1 MKTICI
7 FIALSLGLTG
17 CAERVDAPSSQ
28 EEPLTRIDS
37 EAAFRSQVV
46 GRTISLAGDK
56 DTAVSTVVRPDGTW
70 SGIFRGRQVSGKWWW
85 EDGYLCRSLIMDGKR
100 EPDNCGVWS
109 VSQNKLRIVH
119 DRGTGPSS
127 DYNLT

>member
-1 MKTICI
+1 MKTVVT
-7 FIALSLGLTG
+7 FIALSLALPG
-17 CAERVDAPSSQ
+17 CAERIDVPSG
-28 EEPLTRIDS
+28 EGEPLTRIDS

-46 GRTISLAGDK
+46 GRTISLAGDEN
-56 DTAVSTVVRPDGTW
+56 TAVSTVVRSDGTW
-70 SGIFRGRQVSGKWWW
+70 SGIFRGKQVSGKWWW
-85 EDGYLCRSLIMDGKR
+85 EDDYLCRSLIMDGTR

-127 DYNLT
+127 DYSLI